1 MDKLTDTFNTVMSDT
16 AAEVLGKSCSKKQ
29 SWITDEI
36 LALCDERRKLRK
48 HMKAMEM
55 RCYRR
60 LLNISYTEHITNV
73 EVRNRIERAIGP
85 YEDLLTTV
93 KRRKLKW
100 YGHVSRSSGLSKTI
114 MQGTVKGGRRRGGQ
128 RKRWEDNIK
137 DWTCLRAAESLRV
150 AKDRNGWREV
160 VRRSVMAPLRP
171 PEVMG

>member
-1 MDKLTDTFNTVMSDT
+1 MTQCLFSLVLIAITLRSKIRLLRSLVISIFLYACESCTLTAD
-16 AAEVLGKSCSKKQ
+16 LQ
-29 SWITDEI
+29 
-36 LALCDERRKLRK
+36 RRIQ
-48 HMKAMEM
+48 AMEM

-60 LLNISYTEHITNV
+60 LLNIS
-73 EVRNRIERAIGP
+73 
-85 YEDLLTTV
+85 LLTTV

-114 MQGTVKGGRRRGGQ
+114 MQGTVKGGRRRDGQ

-137 DWTCLRAAESLRV
+137 DWTCLRTAESLRV
-150 AKDRNGWREV
+150 SKDRNGWREV